1 MKKSKVL
8 IIFIFFIL
16 ILILLQSSISAFN
29 VGDLSGDT
37 TQTGEIQSTG
47 NKVIQIIS
55 TIGSVISVIVIIV
68 LGIKYMIGSVEEK
81 ASYKKTM
88 IPYLIGA
95 IFVFTASTIASVI
108 YGVAINI

>member
-8 IIFIFFIL
+8 IIFIFFVL

-29 VGDLSGDT
+29 VGDLSGNT
-37 TQTGEIQSTG
+37 TQTSEIQSTG

-88 IPYLIGA
+88 IPYLIGS